1 MSGPRGGARGE
12 RPNLFSKMMGAIIF
26 YGQMSPW
33 VVLAG
38 ALVLTALSGFY
49 AAGNL
54 KIDTDTAGM
63 ISEDLPFRQRY
74 KAFRAAFPA
83 LSDNV
88 AIVVDADL
96 PDRADEATEI
106 LAAKL
111 RADPE
116 NFPRV
121 FSPETNPF
129 FVRNG
134 LLYLDRGALADLS
147 DEIAES
153 QAFLVKLAG
162 DPSMRGL
169 AAVLTD
175 AVDGIEEKEQ
185 AARIA
190 TVLDRLTAVATSV
203 GQDKRAALS
212 WRALIGGAQDEGT
225 TRRVIITQ
233 PRVDFTSLSPAAGAM
248 ERIRAL
254 ARESG
259 LTPET
264 GVTVRLTGGVVIST
278 EELESVTTGAANAG
292 LVSLVLVTLL
302 LAWGIRSLRL
312 VLAILAALI
321 VGLVWTAGFTTLA
334 IGHLNLVSVA
344 FAVLFIGLGVDFGI
358 HFALRFREERLGD
371 DDDDGDG
378 DGDGDPPGALRRTG
392 RGLSGPLA
400 LCALAAAISFF
411 SFVPTDYRGLSE
423 LGLIAGVG
431 MFIAFT
437 ATFTIIPAFL
447 TVFPPGAPASSPTG
461 RKSPSLP
468 DRRIAVAALVLGGAA
483 AATVP
488 FARFDLDP
496 IKLRDPSTE
505 SVSTFRDLA
514 ATAGASPY
522 TIELLTPSL
531 SDAYTLAGKLRS
543 LPEVDKTV
551 TATDLVP
558 TEQTEKLA
566 MIDDLNIFLAP
577 LRLNSP
583 AAALNTADR
592 EKAFATLR
600 AALARGAARDL
611 PDLADLTAAAA
622 RLNTALAALDDG
634 AADGANDGADDG
646 TKQAVF
652 EAAVFRHFSPQIDRL
667 KLTLDAGPVALKDL
681 PTEILHRYLAPNGH
695 ARVQVY
701 PTENLQ
707 DPEALKRFVEAVRTI
722 APDAT
727 DSPVEIIE
735 AGRAVVNSVVTAAL
749 ISVFAVTLMIFL
761 VLRSARDTLLVLIP
775 LLLAALYTVAATVLL
790 SMPFN
795 FANVIVLPL
804 LMGLGVANGI
814 HLVSRAREESSGA
827 AAFSTSTPRAVIFS
841 SLTTIASFGSL
852 AVSNHRGTASM
863 GELLVL
869 SIGLTL
875 VCTLIVLPALMQLWP
890 DEKVKS

>member
-1 MSGPRGGARGE
+1 MMSGPRGDTGSGGGGNDAGDKTETPFAR
-12 RPNLFSKMMGAIIF
+12 LMGSVVSAV
-26 YGQMSPW
+26 QMSPW
-33 VVLAG
+33 AVLAG
-38 ALVLTALSGFY
+38 ALVLTAISGFY

-96 PDRADEATEI
+96 PDRADEATEL

-111 RADPE
+111 RADAE
-116 NFPRV
+116 NFPLV
-121 FSPETNPF
+121 FSPETNAF
-129 FVRNG
+129 FLRNG
-134 LLYLDRGALADLS
+134 LLYLDREALAELS

-162 DPSMRGL
+162 DPSLRGL
-169 AAVLTD
+169 AAVLSD
-175 AVDGIEEKEQ
+175 AVDGIEEQDQ

-190 TVLDRLTAVATSV
+190 TVLDRLSVVATAVAE
-203 GQDKRAALS
+203 GKPAALS
-212 WRALIGGAQDEGT
+212 WRALIGGQQDEGT

-233 PRVDFTSLSPAAGAM
+233 PRVDFGSLAPAAEAM
-248 ERIRAL
+248 ERIRSI
-254 ARESG
+254 ARDAG
-259 LTPET
+259 LTPEA

-278 EELESVTTGAANAG
+278 EELESVTTGATNAG

-312 VLAILAALI
+312 VLGILTALI
-321 VGLVWTAGFTTLA
+321 VGLVWTAGFTTVA

-358 HFALRFREERLGD
+358 HFALRFREERLGAGNPQD
-371 DDDDGDG
+371 
-378 DGDGDPPGALRRTG
+378 ALHRTG
-392 RGLSGPLA
+392 RGLSNALA
-400 LCALAAAISFF
+400 LCAIAAAISFF

-431 MFIAFT
+431 MFIAFV
-437 ATFTIIPAFL
+437 ATFTVIPAFL
-447 TVFPPGAPASSPTG
+447 SAFPPVAAVSAPSA
-461 RKSPSLP
+461 RKTSVLP
-468 DRRIAVAALVLGGAA
+468 DRRIAIAALVLGGAA
-483 AATVP
+483 AVTVP

-522 TIELLTPSL
+522 TIELLAPSL
-531 SDAYTLAGKLRS
+531 SSAYELAGKLRS

-558 TEQTEKLA
+558 TEQTAKLA

-577 LRLNSP
+577 LRLGT
-583 AAALNTADR
+583 AAAQPDGADR
-592 EKAFATLR
+592 GKAFDALQS
-600 AALARGAARDL
+600 ALASGAARDL
-611 PDLADLTAAAA
+611 PDLSSAAAKLKA
-622 RLNTALAALDDG
+622 AVAALDDE
-634 AADGANDGADDG
+634 A
-646 TKQAVF
+646 KQAAF
-652 EAAVFRHFSPQIDRL
+652 EAAVFRHFMPQIERL
-667 KLTLDAGPVALKDL
+667 KKTLDAGPVALNDL
-681 PTEILHRYLAPNGH
+681 PPEVLLRYLAPNGR

-701 PTENLQ
+701 PTENLE
-707 DPEALKRFVEAVRTI
+707 DPEALKRFVDAVRTI

-727 DSPVEIIE
+727 DSPVEILE

-749 ISVFAVTLMIFL
+749 ISVVAITLLIFL

-814 HLVSRAREESSGA
+814 HLVSRAREEKSGA
-827 AAFSTSTPRAVIFS
+827 AAFSTTTPRAVIFS

-875 VCTLIVLPALMQLWP
+875 ACTLVVLPALMQLWP
-890 DEKVKS
+890 DKKAAP

>member
-1 MSGPRGGARGE
+1 MARCRHGSCWWA
-12 RPNLFSKMMGAIIF
+12 RVF
-26 YGQMSPW
+26 
-33 VVLAG
+33 
-38 ALVLTALSGFY
+38 TALSGFY

-74 KAFRAAFPA
+74 KAFREAFPA

-116 NFPRV
+116 KFPLV

-134 LLYLDRGALADLS
+134 LLYLDREALADLS
-147 DEIAES
+147 DEIVES
-153 QAFLVKLAG
+153 QAFLVQLAG

-175 AVDGIEEKEQ
+175 AFDGIEEKGQ

-203 GQDKRAALS
+203 GQDKPAALS
-212 WRALIGGAQDEGT
+212 WRALIGGAQDKGT

-233 PRVDFTSLSPAAGAM
+233 PRVDFSSLSPAAGAI

-278 EELESVTTGAANAG
+278 EELESVTIGATKAG

-358 HFALRFREERLGD
+358 HFALRFREERLGG
-371 DDDDGDG
+371 DDGDS
-378 DGDGDPPGALRRTG
+378 DPPDALRRTG

-468 DRRIAVAALVLGGAA
+468 DRRIAVAALILGGAA

-531 SDAYTLAGKLRS
+531 SDAYTLAGKLRA
-543 LPEVDKTV
+543 LPEVEKTV

-577 LRLNSP
+577 LRLDSP
-583 AAALNTADR
+583 AAALNAADR
-592 EKAFATLR
+592 EKAFVTLR

-611 PDLADLTAAAA
+611 PDLADLAAAA
-622 RLNTALAALDDG
+622 TRLNTALAVLD
-634 AADGANDGADDG
+634 AGADDG
-646 TKQAVF
+646 TKQAAF
-652 EAAVFRHFSPQIDRL
+652 EALVFRHFSPQIDRL
-667 KLTLDAGPVALKDL
+667 KLTLDAGPLALKDL
-681 PTEILHRYLAPNGH
+681 PAEILHRYLAPNGR
-695 ARVQVY
+695 ARVQVH
-701 PTENLQ
+701 PTGNLE

-749 ISVFAVTLMIFL
+749 ISIFAVTLMIFL

>member
-1 MSGPRGGARGE
+1 MSGPRQRAGEAGAS
-12 RPNLFSKMMGAIIF
+12 PFVNFMAAIVS
-26 YGQMSPW
+26 YGQAAPW
-33 VVLAG
+33 IVFAG

-74 KAFRAAFPA
+74 KAFRDAFPA

-88 AIVVDADL
+88 VIVVDADL
-96 PDRADEATEI
+96 PDLADEATET
-106 LAAKL
+106 LATKL
-111 RADPE
+111 RADRE
-116 NFPRV
+116 NFPLV
-121 FSPETNPF
+121 FSPETSPF

-134 LLYLDRGALADLS
+134 LLYLDREALADLS

-162 DPSMRGL
+162 DSSLRGL
-169 AAVLTD
+169 ATVLTD
-175 AVDGIEEKEQ
+175 AVDGVEDKDQ
-185 AARIA
+185 TARFA
-190 TVLDRLTAVATSV
+190 TVLDNLTAVATSV
-203 GQDKRAALS
+203 GQGKPSALS
-212 WRALIGGAQDEGT
+212 WRALIGGAQDDGA

-233 PRVDFTSLSPAAGAM
+233 PRVDFTSLSPAAEAM
-248 ERIRAL
+248 DRIRGI
-254 ARESG
+254 AREAG
-259 LTPET
+259 LTPQN

-278 EELESVTTGAANAG
+278 EELESVTTGATNAG

-321 VGLVWTAGFTTLA
+321 AGLVWTAGFTTLA

-358 HFALRFREERLGD
+358 HFALRFREERLD
-371 DDDDGDG
+371 A
-378 DGDGDPPGALRRTG
+378 GDPDDVLRRTG
-392 RGLSGPLA
+392 RGLATPLG
-400 LCALAAAISFF
+400 LCAIAAAISFF

-431 MFIAFT
+431 MFIAFV
-437 ATFTIIPAFL
+437 ATFSVIPAFL
-447 TVFPPGAPASSPTG
+447 TVFPPRATLTAPTA
-461 RKSPSLP
+461 RKSTPLP
-468 DRRIAVAALVLGGAA
+468 DRRIAIAALVLGGAA
-483 AATVP
+483 AVTVP

-505 SVSTFRDLA
+505 SVRTFRDLA
-514 ATAGASPY
+514 ATAGSSPY
-522 TIELLTPSL
+522 TIELLAPSL
-531 SDAYTLAGKLRS
+531 SDAYAMASELRN

-558 TEQTEKLA
+558 TEQAEKLA

-577 LRLNSP
+577 LRLGGAAP
-583 AAALNTADR
+583 AIDAGER
-592 EKAFATLR
+592 EKAFAALR
-600 AALARGAARDL
+600 DTLARGAAL
-611 PDLADLTAAAA
+611 EKTELAPASA
-622 RLNTALAALDDG
+622 RLNAALAELDTAEKGG
-634 AADGANDGADDG
+634 A
-646 TKQAVF
+646 F
-652 EAAVFRHFSPQIDRL
+652 EAAVFRHFSPQIERL
-667 KLTLDAGPVALKDL
+667 KKTLDAGPVALKDL
-681 PTEILHRYLAPNGH
+681 PPEILHRYLAPNGR

-701 PTENLQ
+701 PVENLE
-707 DPEALKRFVEAVRTI
+707 DPEALKRFVEAVRRV

-727 DSPVEIIE
+727 DSPVEILE

-749 ISVFAVTLMIFL
+749 ISVFAVSLLIFL
-761 VLRSARDTLLVLIP
+761 VLRSVRDTLLVLLP

-814 HLVSRAREESSGA
+814 HLVSRAREEKSGA
-827 AAFSTSTPRAVIFS
+827 VAFSTTTPRAVIFS

-852 AVSNHRGTASM
+852 AVSSHRGTASM

-875 VCTLIVLPALMQLWP
+875 ICTLVVLPALMQLWP
-890 DEKVKS
+890 GREAES

>member
-1 MSGPRGGARGE
+1 MSAPRSGAGRE
-12 RPNLFSKMMGAIIF
+12 RANPFSTMMGAIIS

-74 KAFRAAFPA
+74 KAFREAFPA

-116 NFPRV
+116 KFPFV

-129 FVRNG
+129 LVRNG
-134 LLYLDRGALADLS
+134 LLYLDREALADLS
-147 DEIAES
+147 DEIVES
-153 QAFLVKLAG
+153 QAFLVQLAG

-169 AAVLTD
+169 AAVLID

-203 GQDKRAALS
+203 GQDKPAALS
-212 WRALIGGAQDEGT
+212 WRALIGGAQDKGT

-233 PRVDFTSLSPAAGAM
+233 PRVDFSSLSPAAGAM

-278 EELESVTTGAANAG
+278 EELESVTTGATNAG

-371 DDDDGDG
+371 DDGDS
-378 DGDGDPPGALRRTG
+378 DPPDALRRTE

-468 DRRIAVAALVLGGAA
+468 DRRIAVAALILGGAA

-531 SDAYTLAGKLRS
+531 SDAYTLAGKLRA
-543 LPEVDKTV
+543 LPEVGKTV

-577 LRLNSP
+577 LRLDSP
-583 AAALNTADR
+583 AAALNATDR
-592 EKAFATLR
+592 EKAFVTLR

-611 PDLADLTAAAA
+611 PDLADLAAAA
-622 RLNTALAALDDG
+622 TRLNTALAALD
-634 AADGANDGADDG
+634 AGADDG
-646 TKQAVF
+646 TKQAAF
-652 EAAVFRHFSPQIDRL
+652 EALVFRHFSPQIDRL
-667 KLTLDAGPVALKDL
+667 KLTLDAGPLALKDL
-681 PTEILHRYLAPNGH
+681 PAEILHRYLAPNGR

-701 PTENLQ
+701 PTGNLE

-749 ISVFAVTLMIFL
+749 ISIFAVTLMIFL

>member
-1 MSGPRGGARGE
+1 MAGLHGGSDAGHANFFARI
-12 RPNLFSKMMGAIIF
+12 MGAVVSCA
-26 YGQMSPW
+26 QLSPW
-33 VVLAG
+33 IVLTG
-38 ALVLTALSGFY
+38 ALALTAVSGFY

-74 KAFRAAFPA
+74 KAFRDAFPA

-106 LAAKL
+106 LAARL
-111 RADPE
+111 RADRE
-116 NFPRV
+116 NFPLV

-134 LLYLDRGALADLS
+134 LLYLDRDALADLS

-162 DPSMRGL
+162 DPSLRGL

-175 AVDGIEEKEQ
+175 AVDGVQDKDQ
-185 AARIA
+185 VARIA
-190 TVLDRLTAVATSV
+190 TVLDSLTAVATAI
-203 GQDKRAALS
+203 GQGKPAALS
-212 WRALIGGAQDEGT
+212 WRALIGGQQDEGT

-233 PRVDFTSLSPAAGAM
+233 PRVDFTSLAPAAEAM
-248 ERIRAL
+248 ERIRAI
-254 ARESG
+254 AREAG

-264 GVTVRLTGGVVIST
+264 GVRVRLTGGVVIST
-278 EELESVTTGAANAG
+278 EELESVTTGATNAG
-292 LVSLVLVTLL
+292 LVSLVLVTFL

-312 VLAILAALI
+312 VLGILAAL
-321 VGLVWTAGFTTLA
+321 VAGLVWTAGFTTLA

-358 HFALRFREERLGD
+358 HFALRFREERRGEGGS
-371 DDDDGDG
+371 GDG
-378 DGDGDPPGALRRTG
+378 LRRTG
-392 RGLSGPLA
+392 RGLAGPLA
-400 LCALAAAISFF
+400 LCAIAAAISFF

-431 MFIAFT
+431 MFIAFV
-437 ATFTIIPAFL
+437 ATFTVMPALL
-447 TVFPPGAPASSPTG
+447 TVFPPGAPAPVPAKT
-461 RKSPSLP
+461 KSPSLP
-468 DRRIAVAALVLGGAA
+468 DRRIAIAALVLGGAA
-483 AATVP
+483 AAAVP

-496 IKLRDPSTE
+496 IRLRDPSTE
-505 SVSTFRDLA
+505 SVRTFRDLA

-522 TIELLTPSL
+522 TIELLAPSL
-531 SDAYTLAGKLRS
+531 SGAYALAGRLRGV
-543 LPEVDKTV
+543 PEVDKTV

-577 LRLNSP
+577 LRLDGTAP
-583 AAALNTADR
+583 AIDAAER
-592 EKAFATLR
+592 EKAFEALR
-600 AALARGAARDL
+600 AALSRGAARDL
-611 PDLADLTAAAA
+611 PDLAVAAA
-622 RLNTALAALDDG
+622 RLNTATETLDDR
-634 AADGANDGADDG
+634 A
-646 TKQAVF
+646 KQAAF
-652 EAAVFRHFSPQIDRL
+652 EAAVFRHFSPQIERL
-667 KLTLDAGPVALKDL
+667 KKTLDARPVALKDL
-681 PTEILHRYLAPNGH
+681 PPEILHRYLAPNGR

-701 PTENLQ
+701 PAENLEN
-707 DPEALKRFVEAVRTI
+707 PEALKRFVDAVRRI

-727 DSPVEIIE
+727 DSPVEILE

-749 ISVFAVTLMIFL
+749 ISIFAVTLMIFL
-761 VLRSARDTLLVLIP
+761 VLRSVRDTLLVLIP
-775 LLLAALYTVAATVLL
+775 LLLAALYTVAGTVLL

-827 AAFSTSTPRAVIFS
+827 AAFSTTTPRAVIFS

-852 AVSNHRGTASM
+852 AVSSHRGTASM

-875 VCTLIVLPALMQLWP
+875 VCTLIVLPSLMRLWP
-890 DEKVKS
+890 DGREES

>member
-1 MSGPRGGARGE
+1 MSGPRDGAGRDDAGPFV
-12 RPNLFSKMMGAIIF
+12 RFMGAVVS

-33 VVLAG
+33 VVLAC
-38 ALVLTALSGFY
+38 ALAFTALSGFY

-74 KAFRAAFPA
+74 KAFREAFPA

-116 NFPRV
+116 NFPLV

-129 FVRNG
+129 FLRNG
-134 LLYLDRGALADLS
+134 LLYLDREALADLS

-153 QAFLVKLAG
+153 QAFLVKLSG
-162 DPSMRGL
+162 DPSLRGL
-169 AAVLTD
+169 AAVLGD
-175 AVDGIEEKEQ
+175 AVDGVEEKDQ
-185 AARIA
+185 ATRLA
-190 TVLDRLTAVATSV
+190 TVLDTLTTVAMSI
-203 GQDKRAALS
+203 GQGTPVALS
-212 WRALIGGAQDEGT
+212 WRALIGGEQDEGT

-233 PRVDFTSLSPAAGAM
+233 PRVDFSSLSPAAEAM
-248 ERIRAL
+248 ERIRGI
-254 ARESG
+254 ARQAG

-278 EELESVTTGAANAG
+278 EELESVTTGATNAG
-292 LVSLVLVTLL
+292 FVSLVLVTLL

-312 VLAILAALI
+312 VLGILAALI
-321 VGLVWTAGFTTLA
+321 AGLVWTAGFTTLA

-358 HFALRFREERLGD
+358 HFALRFREERLR
-371 DDDDGDG
+371 
-378 DGDGDPPGALRRTG
+378 DGDPQGGLRRTG
-392 RGLSGPLA
+392 RGLAGPLA

-431 MFIAFT
+431 MFIAFI
-437 ATFTIIPAFL
+437 ATFTVIPAFL
-447 TVFPPGAPASSPTG
+447 TVFPPGAPASAPAA
-461 RKSPSLP
+461 RKSPTLP
-468 DRRIAVAALVLGGAA
+468 DRRIAVAALILGGAA

-505 SVSTFRDLA
+505 SVRTFRDLA

-522 TIELLTPSL
+522 TIELLAPSL
-531 SDAYTLAGKLRS
+531 SGAYTLAGKLRS

-577 LRLNSP
+577 LRLSGT
-583 AAALNTADR
+583 AAELNAADR
-592 EKAFATLR
+592 KKAFVALR
-600 AALARGAARDL
+600 EALAQGATRDL
-611 PDLADLTAAAA
+611 PAVADLAAGAV
-622 RLNTALAALDDG
+622 RLNTALAMLDDG
-634 AADGANDGADDG
+634 A
-646 TKQAVF
+646 KQAAF
-652 EAAVFRHFSPQIDRL
+652 EAAVFRHFSPQIERL
-667 KLTLDAGPVALKDL
+667 KKTLDATPVALKDL
-681 PTEILHRYLAPNGH
+681 PPEILHRYLAPNGR

-701 PTENLQ
+701 PSENLE
-707 DPEALKRFVEAVRTI
+707 DPEALKRFVHAVRTI

-727 DSPVEIIE
+727 DSPVEILE
-735 AGRAVVNSVVTAAL
+735 AGKAVVNSVVTAAL
-749 ISVFAVTLMIFL
+749 ISVVAVTLMIFL

-827 AAFSTSTPRAVIFS
+827 AAFSTTTPRAVIFS

-852 AVSNHRGTASM
+852 AVSSHRGTASM

-875 VCTLIVLPALMQLWP
+875 ICTLVVLPALMQLWP
-890 DEKVKS
+890 DGEAKA

>member
-1 MSGPRGGARGE
+1 MSGPRGAVGGDNTGPLAK
-12 RPNLFSKMMGAIIF
+12 FMGAIVS

-33 VVLAG
+33 IVLVC
-38 ALVLTALSGFY
+38 ALVFTALSGFY

-74 KAFRAAFPA
+74 KAFREAFPA

-111 RADPE
+111 RADAK
-116 NFPRV
+116 NFPLV

-134 LLYLDRGALADLS
+134 LLYLDRASLADLS

-162 DPSMRGL
+162 DPSLRGL
-169 AAVLTD
+169 AAVLGD
-175 AVDGIEEKEQ
+175 AVDGIEEKDQ
-185 AARIA
+185 SARIA
-190 TVLDRLTAVATSV
+190 TVLDRLTAVATSISQ
-203 GQDKRAALS
+203 GKPAALS
-212 WRALIGGAQDEGT
+212 WRALIGGQQDEGT

-233 PRVDFTSLSPAAGAM
+233 PRVDFSSLSPAAEAM
-248 ERIRAL
+248 ERIREI

-259 LTPET
+259 LTPES

-278 EELESVTTGAANAG
+278 EELESVTTGATNAG

-312 VLAILAALI
+312 VLGILAALI

-358 HFALRFREERLGD
+358 HFALRFREECLR
-371 DDDDGDG
+371 
-378 DGDGDPPGALRRTG
+378 DGDPHNGLRRTG
-392 RGLSGPLA
+392 RGLAGPLA
-400 LCALAAAISFF
+400 LCAIAAAISFF

-431 MFIAFT
+431 MFIAFV
-437 ATFTIIPAFL
+437 ATFTMIPAFL
-447 TVFPPGAPASSPTG
+447 TVFPPGAPAPAPAG
-461 RKSPSLP
+461 RKSPTLP
-468 DRRIAVAALVLGGAA
+468 DRRIAIAALILGGAA
-483 AATVP
+483 AAAVP

-505 SVSTFRDLA
+505 SVRTFRDLA

-522 TIELLTPSL
+522 TIELLAPSL
-531 SDAYTLAGKLRS
+531 SGAYTLAGKLRG

-558 TEQTEKLA
+558 TEQAEKLV

-577 LRLNSP
+577 LRLSAV
-583 AAALNTADR
+583 AAELNATDR
-592 EKAFATLR
+592 EKAFIVLR
-600 AALARGAARDL
+600 DALTRGAARDL
-611 PDLADLTAAAA
+611 PAVADLVAAAV
-622 RLNTALAALDDG
+622 RLNTALMLLDDG
-634 AADGANDGADDG
+634 AKKSA
-646 TKQAVF
+646 F
-652 EAAVFRHFSPQIDRL
+652 EAAVFRHFSPQIERL
-667 KLTLDAGPVALKDL
+667 KKTLDAGSVALRDL
-681 PTEILHRYLAPNGH
+681 PPEILHRYLAPNGR

-701 PTENLQ
+701 PAENLE

-735 AGRAVVNSVVTAAL
+735 AGKAVVNSVVTAAL
-749 ISVFAVTLMIFL
+749 ISVIAVTLMIFL
-761 VLRSARDTLLVLIP
+761 VLRSVRDTLLVLIP

-827 AAFSTSTPRAVIFS
+827 AAFSTTTPRAVIFS

-852 AVSNHRGTASM
+852 AVSSHRGTASM

-875 VCTLIVLPALMQLWP
+875 VCTLVVLPALMQLWP
-890 DEKVKS
+890 KDETTS

>member
-1 MSGPRGGARGE
+1 
-12 RPNLFSKMMGAIIF
+12 
-26 YGQMSPW
+26 
-33 VVLAG
+33 
-38 ALVLTALSGFY
+38 
-49 AAGNL
+49 
-54 KIDTDTAGM
+54 M

-74 KAFRAAFPA
+74 KAFREAFPA

-116 NFPRV
+116 KFPFV

-134 LLYLDRGALADLS
+134 LLYLDREALADLS

-175 AVDGIEEKEQ
+175 AFDGIEEKEQ

-203 GQDKRAALS
+203 GQDKPAALS
-212 WRALIGGAQDEGT
+212 WRALIGGAQDKGT

-233 PRVDFTSLSPAAGAM
+233 PRVDFSSLSPAAGAM

-278 EELESVTTGAANAG
+278 EELESVTTGATNAG

-371 DDDDGDG
+371 DDGDS
-378 DGDGDPPGALRRTG
+378 DPPDALRRTG

-468 DRRIAVAALVLGGAA
+468 DRRIAVAALILGGAA

-531 SDAYTLAGKLRS
+531 SDAYTLAGKLRA
-543 LPEVDKTV
+543 LPEVEKTV
-551 TATDLVP
+551 MATDLVP
-558 TEQTEKLA
+558 TEQTEKLE

-577 LRLNSP
+577 LRLDSP
-583 AAALNTADR
+583 AAALNAADR
-592 EKAFATLR
+592 EKAFVTLR

-611 PDLADLTAAAA
+611 PDLADLAAAA
-622 RLNTALAALDDG
+622 TRLNTALAALD
-634 AADGANDGADDG
+634 AGADDG
-646 TKQAVF
+646 TKQAAF
-652 EAAVFRHFSPQIDRL
+652 EALVFRHFSPQIDRL
-667 KLTLDAGPVALKDL
+667 KLTLDAGPLALKDL
-681 PTEILHRYLAPNGH
+681 PAEILHRYLTPNGR
-695 ARVQVY
+695 ARVQVH
-701 PTENLQ
+701 PTGNLE

-749 ISVFAVTLMIFL
+749 ISIFAVTLMIFL

>member
-1 MSGPRGGARGE
+1 MSAPRSGAGRE
-12 RPNLFSKMMGAIIF
+12 RANPFSTMMGAIISF
-26 YGQMSPW
+26 GQMSPW

-74 KAFRAAFPA
+74 KAFREAFPA

-116 NFPRV
+116 KFPFV

-134 LLYLDRGALADLS
+134 LLYLDREALADLS
-147 DEIAES
+147 DEIVES
-153 QAFLVKLAG
+153 QAFLVQLAG

-175 AVDGIEEKEQ
+175 AFDGIEEKEQ

-203 GQDKRAALS
+203 GQDKPAALS
-212 WRALIGGAQDEGT
+212 WRALIGGAQDKGT

-233 PRVDFTSLSPAAGAM
+233 PRVDFSSLSPAAGAI

-278 EELESVTTGAANAG
+278 EELESVTIGATKAG

-358 HFALRFREERLGD
+358 HFALRFREERLGG
-371 DDDDGDG
+371 DDGDS
-378 DGDGDPPGALRRTG
+378 DPPDALRRTG

-447 TVFPPGAPASSPTG
+447 TVFLPGAPASSPTG

-468 DRRIAVAALVLGGAA
+468 DRRIAVAALILGGVA

-531 SDAYTLAGKLRS
+531 SDAYTLAGKLRA
-543 LPEVDKTV
+543 LPEVEKTV

-577 LRLNSP
+577 LWLDSP
-583 AAALNTADR
+583 TAALNAADR
-592 EKAFATLR
+592 EKAFVTLR

-611 PDLADLTAAAA
+611 PDLADLAAAA
-622 RLNTALAALDDG
+622 TRLNTALAVLD
-634 AADGANDGADDG
+634 AGADDG
-646 TKQAVF
+646 IKQAAF
-652 EAAVFRHFSPQIDRL
+652 EALVFRHFSPQIDRL
-667 KLTLDAGPVALKDL
+667 KLTLDAGPLALKDL
-681 PTEILHRYLAPNGH
+681 PAEILHRYLAPNGR

-701 PTENLQ
+701 PTGNLE

-749 ISVFAVTLMIFL
+749 ISIFAVTLMIFL

>member
-1 MSGPRGGARGE
+1 MSGPRGGAGRE
-12 RPNLFSKMMGAIIF
+12 RANPFSTMMGAIIS

-74 KAFRAAFPA
+74 KAFREAFPA

-116 NFPRV
+116 NFPLV

-134 LLYLDRGALADLS
+134 LLYLDREALADLS

-175 AVDGIEEKEQ
+175 AVDGIEEKDQ

-190 TVLDRLTAVATSV
+190 TVLDRLTVVATSV
-203 GQDKRAALS
+203 GQDKPAALS
-212 WRALIGGAQDEGT
+212 WRALIGGAQDKGT

-233 PRVDFTSLSPAAGAM
+233 PRVDFSSLSPAAGAM

-278 EELESVTTGAANAG
+278 EELESVTTGATNAG

-358 HFALRFREERLGD
+358 HFALRFREERLRD
-371 DDDDGDG
+371 DDGDDDGDG
-378 DGDGDPPGALRRTG
+378 DPPDALRRTG

-447 TVFPPGAPASSPTG
+447 TVFPPGAPASSPTA

-468 DRRIAVAALVLGGAA
+468 DRRIAVAALILGGAA

-531 SDAYTLAGKLRS
+531 SDAYTLAGKLRA

-577 LRLNSP
+577 LRLDSP
-583 AAALNTADR
+583 AAALNDADR
-592 EKAFATLR
+592 EKAFVTLR

-611 PDLADLTAAAA
+611 PDLADLAAAA
-622 RLNTALAALDDG
+622 TRLNTALAALDDG
-634 AADGANDGADDG
+634 AADGAADGA
-646 TKQAVF
+646 KQAAF
-652 EAAVFRHFSPQIDRL
+652 EALVFRHFTPQIDRL

-681 PTEILHRYLAPNGH
+681 PTEILHRYLAPNGR

-701 PTENLQ
+701 PTGNLE

-749 ISVFAVTLMIFL
+749 ISIFAVTLMIFL

>member
-1 MSGPRGGARGE
+1 
-12 RPNLFSKMMGAIIF
+12 MMGAIIS

-38 ALVLTALSGFY
+38 ALVFTALSGFY

-74 KAFRAAFPA
+74 KAFREAFPA

-116 NFPRV
+116 KFPFV

-134 LLYLDRGALADLS
+134 LLYLDREALADLS
-147 DEIAES
+147 DEIVES
-153 QAFLVKLAG
+153 QAFLVQLAG

-175 AVDGIEEKEQ
+175 AFDGIEEKEQ

-203 GQDKRAALS
+203 GQDKPAALS
-212 WRALIGGAQDEGT
+212 WRALIGGAQDKGT

-233 PRVDFTSLSPAAGAM
+233 PRVDFSSLSPAAGAM

-278 EELESVTTGAANAG
+278 EELESVTTGATNAG

-371 DDDDGDG
+371 DDGDS
-378 DGDGDPPGALRRTG
+378 DPPDALRRTG

-468 DRRIAVAALVLGGAA
+468 DRRIAVAALILGGAA

-531 SDAYTLAGKLRS
+531 SDAYTLAGKLRA
-543 LPEVDKTV
+543 LPEVEKTV

-577 LRLNSP
+577 LRLDSP
-583 AAALNTADR
+583 AAALNAADR
-592 EKAFATLR
+592 EKAFVTLR

-611 PDLADLTAAAA
+611 PDLADLAAAA
-622 RLNTALAALDDG
+622 TRLNTALAVLD
-634 AADGANDGADDG
+634 AGADDG
-646 TKQAVF
+646 TKQAAF
-652 EAAVFRHFSPQIDRL
+652 EALVFRHFSPQIDRL
-667 KLTLDAGPVALKDL
+667 KLTLDAGPLALKDL
-681 PTEILHRYLAPNGH
+681 PAEILHRYLAPNGR

-701 PTENLQ
+701 PTGNLE

-749 ISVFAVTLMIFL
+749 ISIFAVTLMIFL

>member
-1 MSGPRGGARGE
+1 MSGPRGGGGGGRAN
-12 RPNLFSKMMGAIIF
+12 PFSTMMGAIIS

-74 KAFRAAFPA
+74 KAFREAFPG

-88 AIVVDADL
+88 AIVVDAGL

-116 NFPRV
+116 NFPLV
-121 FSPETNPF
+121 FSPETNAF

-134 LLYLDRGALADLS
+134 LLYLDREALADLS

-162 DPSMRGL
+162 DPSLRGL

-190 TVLDRLTAVATSV
+190 TVLDRLTAVALSV
-203 GQDKRAALS
+203 GQDKPAALS
-212 WRALIGGAQDEGT
+212 WRALIGGAQDKGT

-278 EELESVTTGAANAG
+278 EELESVTTGATNAG

-371 DDDDGDG
+371 DD
-378 DGDGDPPGALRRTG
+378 GDGDPPDALRRTG

-431 MFIAFT
+431 MFIAFA
-437 ATFTIIPAFL
+437 ATFTVIPAFL
-447 TVFPPGAPASSPTG
+447 TVFPPGAPASPPTA

-468 DRRIAVAALVLGGAA
+468 DRRIAVAALILGGAA

-531 SDAYTLAGKLRS
+531 SDAYTLAGKLRA

-577 LRLNSP
+577 LRLDRP
-583 AAALNTADR
+583 AAALTAADR

-611 PDLADLTAAAA
+611 PDLAELAAAAA
-622 RLNTALAALDDG
+622 RLNTALAMLD
-634 AADGANDGADDG
+634 DGADDG
-646 TKQAVF
+646 AKQAAF
-652 EAAVFRHFSPQIDRL
+652 ETLVFRHFSPQIDRL

-681 PTEILHRYLAPNGH
+681 PTEILHRYLAPNGR

-701 PTENLQ
+701 PTENLE
-707 DPEALKRFVEAVRTI
+707 DPEALKRFVDAVRTI

-761 VLRSARDTLLVLIP
+761 VLRSARDTLLVLVP
-775 LLLAALYTVAATVLL
+775 LLLAALYTVAATVVL

-814 HLVSRAREESSGA
+814 HLVSRAREENSGA
-827 AAFSTSTPRAVIFS
+827 AAFSTTTPRAVIFS

-852 AVSNHRGTASM
+852 AISNHRGTASM

-875 VCTLIVLPALMQLWP
+875 VCTLVVLPALMQLWP
-890 DEKVKS
+890 DEKIKS

>member
-1 MSGPRGGARGE
+1 MSGPRHRAGEAGAS
-12 RPNLFSKMMGAIIF
+12 PFVNFIAAIVSC
-26 YGQMSPW
+26 GQKAPW
-33 VVLAG
+33 IVLAG

-74 KAFRAAFPA
+74 KAFRDAFPA

-88 AIVVDADL
+88 VIVVDADL
-96 PDRADEATEI
+96 PDLADEATET
-106 LAAKL
+106 LATRL
-111 RADPE
+111 RADRE
-116 NFPRV
+116 NFPLV
-121 FSPETNPF
+121 FSPETSPF

-134 LLYLDRGALADLS
+134 LLYLDREALADLS
-147 DEIAES
+147 DDIADS

-162 DPSMRGL
+162 DPSLRGL
-169 AAVLTD
+169 ATVLTD
-175 AVDGIEEKEQ
+175 AVDGVEDKDQ
-185 AARIA
+185 AARLA
-190 TVLDRLTAVATSV
+190 TVLDNLTAVAASV
-203 GQDKRAALS
+203 GQGKPSALS
-212 WRALIGGAQDEGT
+212 WRALIGGAQDDGA

-233 PRVDFTSLSPAAGAM
+233 PRVDFTSLSPAAEAM
-248 ERIRAL
+248 ARIREI
-254 ARESG
+254 ARDAG
-259 LTPET
+259 LTPRN

-278 EELESVTTGAANAG
+278 EELESVTTGATNAG

-312 VLAILAALI
+312 VLGILAALI
-321 VGLVWTAGFTTLA
+321 AGLVWTAGFTTLA

-358 HFALRFREERLGD
+358 HFALRFREERRGE
-371 DDDDGDG
+371 
-378 DGDGDPPGALRRTG
+378 GDPDDVLRRTG
-392 RGLSGPLA
+392 RGLATPLG
-400 LCALAAAISFF
+400 LCAIAAAISFF

-431 MFIAFT
+431 MFIAFV
-437 ATFTIIPAFL
+437 ATFSVIPAFL
-447 TVFPPGAPASSPTG
+447 TVFPPRATLMAPTARRSRP
-461 RKSPSLP
+461 LP
-468 DRRIAVAALVLGGAA
+468 DRRIAIAALVLGCAA
-483 AATVP
+483 AVTVP

-505 SVSTFRDLA
+505 SVKTFRDLA
-514 ATAGASPY
+514 ATAGSSPY
-522 TIELLTPSL
+522 TIELLAPSL
-531 SDAYTLAGKLRS
+531 SDAYAIASELRN

-558 TEQTEKLA
+558 TEQAAKLA

-577 LRLNSP
+577 LRLGGAVP
-583 AAALNTADR
+583 GIDEGGR

-600 AALARGAARDL
+600 DTLARGAALDMME
-611 PDLADLTAAAA
+611 LAPASA
-622 RLNTALAALDDG
+622 RLNVAIAELDTVEKRS
-634 AADGANDGADDG
+634 A
-646 TKQAVF
+646 F
-652 EAAVFRHFSPQIDRL
+652 EAAVFRHFSPQIERL
-667 KLTLDAGPVALKDL
+667 KKTLDAGPVALEDL
-681 PTEILHRYLAPNGH
+681 PPEILHRYLAPNGR

-701 PTENLQ
+701 PVENLE
-707 DPEALKRFVEAVRTI
+707 DPEALKRFVEAVRRV

-727 DSPVEIIE
+727 DSPVEILE

-749 ISVFAVTLMIFL
+749 ISVFAVSLLIFL
-761 VLRSARDTLLVLIP
+761 VLRSARDTLLVLLP
-775 LLLAALYTVAATVLL
+775 LLLAAVYTVAATVLL

-814 HLVSRAREESSGA
+814 HLVSRAREEKSGA
-827 AAFSTSTPRAVIFS
+827 AAFSTTTPRAVIFS

-852 AVSNHRGTASM
+852 AVSSHRGTASM

-875 VCTLIVLPALMQLWP
+875 ICTLVVLPALMQLWP
-890 DEKVKS
+890 GREVES

>member
-1 MSGPRGGARGE
+1 
-12 RPNLFSKMMGAIIF
+12 MMGAIIS

-38 ALVLTALSGFY
+38 ALVFTALSGFY

-74 KAFRAAFPA
+74 KAFREAFPA

-116 NFPRV
+116 KFPFV

-134 LLYLDRGALADLS
+134 LLYLDREALADLS

-203 GQDKRAALS
+203 GQDKPAALS
-212 WRALIGGAQDEGT
+212 WRALIGGAQDKGT

-233 PRVDFTSLSPAAGAM
+233 PRVDFSSLSPAAGAM

-278 EELESVTTGAANAG
+278 EELESVTTGATNAG

-371 DDDDGDG
+371 DDGDS
-378 DGDGDPPGALRRTG
+378 DPPDALRRTG

-468 DRRIAVAALVLGGAA
+468 DRRIAVAALILGGAA

-531 SDAYTLAGKLRS
+531 SDAYTLAGKLRV
-543 LPEVDKTV
+543 LPEVDKAV

-577 LRLNSP
+577 LRLDSP
-583 AAALNTADR
+583 AAALNAADR
-592 EKAFATLR
+592 EKAFVTLR
-600 AALARGAARDL
+600 AALARGAVRDL
-611 PDLADLTAAAA
+611 PDLADLAAAA
-622 RLNTALAALDDG
+622 TRLNTALAALDV
-634 AADGANDGADDG
+634 GADDG
-646 TKQAVF
+646 TKQAAF
-652 EAAVFRHFSPQIDRL
+652 EALVFRHFSPQIDRL
-667 KLTLDAGPVALKDL
+667 KLTLDAGPLALKDL
-681 PTEILHRYLAPNGH
+681 PAEILDRYLAPNGR

-701 PTENLQ
+701 PTGNLE

-749 ISVFAVTLMIFL
+749 ISIFAVTLMIFL

-814 HLVSRAREESSGA
+814 HLVARAREESSGA